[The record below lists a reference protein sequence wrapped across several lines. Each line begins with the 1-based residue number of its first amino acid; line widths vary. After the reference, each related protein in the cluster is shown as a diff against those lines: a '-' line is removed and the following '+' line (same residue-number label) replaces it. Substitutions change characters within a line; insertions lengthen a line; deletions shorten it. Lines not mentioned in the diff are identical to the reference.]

1 MIVHAWTVLCTAV
14 LAALLALTGCSDGG
28 DRTGRGASDPAERL
42 VVLAGSEIKDLEAP
56 LREAARRAGI
66 DLELRYAGTLDVV
79 DRVNGGEAVDAVLP
93 SNGAYPSLAL
103 AKPPL
108 AREKL
113 FYSRVALGV
122 KAAKLAELGWDRKT
136 PTWADVAAAASAG
149 RFGYAMT
156 NPTTSNTGMSALFA
170 VASAGARKTEDLK
183 VADVDE
189 ALLRGFLAGQRIVA
203 GSSGWLADVYQREPA
218 GVDGMVNYEAVIL
231 RLNDR
236 LAPADRLT
244 LVYPVDGV
252 ITADYPLLLLNE
264 DRRGAFGRLVESI
277 RGHAFQTETLQDAY
291 LRPSVAGTALAKALP
306 TATVAELAFP
316 NRLEVIDAVLA
327 THAAQWRR
335 PATSIFVL
343 DVSGSMKGQ
352 RIADMRMAL
361 TALAGAGTI
370 DKLARLARFQ
380 SRERVVMLVFSS
392 RVGAPIVIDFG
403 KGDADADAARQR
415 IVREANALEVGG
427 GTAIYSALRVAQ
439 TYAFGEIRRDAGRY
453 VSIVLLTDGEN
464 NEGISFQRFQSE
476 YSAEPRV
483 RVFPILFGEG
493 NLKEM
498 ERLAEMT
505 GGRTFDGRTA
515 SLTQVFREIRGYQ

>member
-1 MIVHAWTVLCTAV
+1 MIVHAWTVLCAAV
-14 LAALLALTGCSDGG
+14 LAALLALAGCSDSG
-28 DRTGRGASDPAERL
+28 DRNGRGAAGPAERL
-42 VVLAGSEIKDLEAP
+42 VVLAGSEIKNLETP
-56 LREAARRAGI
+56 LRDAARRADI
-66 DLELRYAGTLDVV
+66 DLELRYAGTLDIV

-103 AKPPL
+103 ATPPL

-122 KAAKLAELGWDRKT
+122 KASKLAELGWDRKT

-170 VASAGARKTEDLK
+170 VAAAGARKTEDLQ

-189 ALLRGFLAGQRIVA
+189 ALLRGFLAGQRIIA

-231 RLNDR
+231 RLNDQ

-264 DRRGAFGRLVESI
+264 NRRAAFGRLVESI
-277 RGHAFQTETLQDAY
+277 RGHAFQTATLQAAY
-291 LRPSVAGTALAKALP
+291 LRPSVAGTVMAKALP
-306 TATVAELAFP
+306 TAVVAELAFP

-327 THAAQWRR
+327 AHGAEWRR

-352 RIADMRMAL
+352 RIADMRTAL
-361 TALAGAGTI
+361 TALAGAGKL
-370 DKLARLARFQ
+370 DKLARLAGFQ
-380 SRERVVMLVFSS
+380 SRERVVMLAFSS
-392 RVGAPIVIDFG
+392 RVGSPVIVDFG
-403 KGDADADAARQR
+403 KSDADAARQR

-427 GTAIYSALRVAQ
+427 GTAIYSALQAAHA
-439 TYAFGEIRRDAGRY
+439 YAIGEGRREPGRY

-476 YSAEPRV
+476 YRAEPRV

-493 NLKEM
+493 NVKEM
-498 ERLAEMT
+498 ERLADLT
-505 GGRTFDGRTA
+505 GGRMFDGRTA
-515 SLTQVFREIRGYQ
+515 SLSQVFREIRGYQ

>member
-1 MIVHAWTVLCTAV
+1 VTVRAW
-14 LAALLALTGCSDGG
+14 AALSTVILATLLAITACSDSG
-28 DRTGRGASDPAERL
+28 DRAGLSSAGPLERL
-42 VVLAGSEIKDLEAP
+42 VVLAGSEAKDLEAP
-56 LREAARRAGI
+56 LRDAARRAGVE
-66 DLELRYAGTLDVV
+66 LELRYAGTLDIV

-103 AKPPL
+103 AKPPI
-108 AREKL
+108 ARERL

-122 KAAKLAELGWDRKT
+122 KAAKLTELGWDRKT
-136 PTWADVAAAASAG
+136 PTWADIAAAASAG

-170 VASAGARKTEDLK
+170 VASAGARKTEDLQ

-189 ALLRGFLAGQRIVA
+189 ALLRDFLAGQRIVA
-203 GSSGWLADVYQREPA
+203 GSSGWLAEVYQREP
-218 GVDGMVNYEAVIL
+218 GSVDGMVNYEAVIL

-236 LAPADRLT
+236 LAASDRLT
-244 LVYPVDGV
+244 LVFPVDGV

-277 RGHAFQTETLQDAY
+277 RGHAFQTETLQAAY

-306 TATVAELAFP
+306 TAAVAELAFP
-316 NRLEVIDAVLA
+316 NRLEVIDTILA
-327 THAAQWRR
+327 SHGAQWRR

-352 RIADMRMAL
+352 RIVDMRMAL
-361 TALAGAGTI
+361 TALAGAGTL
-370 DKLARLARFQ
+370 DKQARLARFQ
-380 SRERVVMLVFSS
+380 IRERVVMLVFSS
-392 RVGAPIVIDFG
+392 RVGTPIVIDFG
-403 KGDADADAARQR
+403 QGDADAARQR

-439 TYAFGEIRRDAGRY
+439 TYAFGEIRRDPGRY

-464 NEGISFQRFQSE
+464 NEGITFQRFQSD
-476 YSAEPRV
+476 YRPEPRV

-498 ERLAEMT
+498 ERLAELT
-505 GGRTFDGRTA
+505 GGRTFDGRTVA
-515 SLTQVFREIRGYQ
+515 LTQVFKEIRGYQ